1 MKRPL
6 TLPDVAE
13 KPRPTRR
20 CPRHGVEADPAVTRG
35 GGWGQDEAI
44 RLKPTSEAMWNGR
57 CWTRALVGELQAAL
71 ADCNEALRL
80 QPGVAATLNSR
91 GFTYLKMGEWDSA
104 IGDYS
109 SALQLDPT
117 LASSLYGRGLAKL
130 KKGDITGG
138 NADVA
143 AATKIDSKIVEDFAH
158 YGVQ

>member
-1 MKRPL
+1 M
-6 TLPDVAE
+6 
-13 KPRPTRR
+13 
-20 CPRHGVEADPAVTRG
+20 
-35 GGWGQDEAI
+35 
-44 RLKPTSEAMWNGR
+44 
-57 CWTRALVGELQAAL
+57 
-71 ADCNEALRL
+71 
-80 QPGVAATLNSR
+80 QPGVAATLDSR

-143 AATKIDSKIVEDFAH
+143 AATRIDSKIVEDFAH